1 MIRRIIERLKKLE
14 IDRDEKEEEIRK
26 LQEEIKLID
35 ERKNKL
41 QGFKEEYEQLV
52 IKFTDFIKNE
62 FTKK

>member
-41 QGFKEEYEQLV
+41 QGFKKEYEQLV

>member
-14 IDRDEKEEEIRK
+14 IDRAEKEEEIKK

-35 ERKNKL
+35 ERKSKL

-52 IKFTDFIKNE
+52 IKFTEFIKNE